1 MESSVETAPSGEHWL
16 VHVVVSLD
24 RKETSE
30 LFMAGDRLVS
40 WPIESLVSDPGEVP
54 IQRGSMFLSEIV
66 SKVDGLKLLF
76 AGEEQATRAAKILR
90 YQLDLAS
97 GGLKVCRPRTQSGD
111 FWPAIWRFRELWRPC
126 WFPGTVWSSVLRAKR
141 KWTRR

>member
-90 YQLDLAS
+90 YQLDSLLPEA
-97 GGLKVCRPRTQSGD
+97 
-111 FWPAIWRFRELWRPC
+111 
-126 WFPGTVWSSVLRAKR
+126 
-141 KWTRR
+141 